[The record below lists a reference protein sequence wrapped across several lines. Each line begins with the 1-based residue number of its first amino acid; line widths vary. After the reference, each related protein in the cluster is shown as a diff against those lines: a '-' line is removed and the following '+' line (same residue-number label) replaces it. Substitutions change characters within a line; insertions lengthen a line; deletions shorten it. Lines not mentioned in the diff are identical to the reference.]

1 MKPTLAQ
8 IEAFHWIARLGSF
21 QAAAAHLHLGP
32 PTVSVRIRKFERA
45 VGVKLFERIGR
56 RVRLTAAGAGLA
68 LKSERMLALAAE
80 IAGPVVDPLQGGLRL
95 GAPDAFAMVCLPRLL
110 QLLEREYP
118 ALKVALTV
126 ENSAVLNQRL
136 NDRELDVAFLVN
148 PECAGHVRAEPLGR
162 QDIAWVAS
170 PRIDLPRR
178 PIRPADLAPYQL
190 FTNPEPSRLIDLIHD
205 WFASAGLS
213 ASRLS
218 TCNSLS
224 VITRLTV
231 VGAGVSLMPTAI
243 IESELRSGALRR
255 LTVRPSIPTQRLFA
269 AYQAEQAGR
278 GIATILSITRAVLS
292 RTGFLFR

>member
-21 QAAAAHLHLGP
+21 QAAAAHLHLGQ
-32 PTVSVRIRKFERA
+32 PTVSVRIRNLERA
-45 VGVKLFERIGR
+45 TGLTLFERQGR
-56 RVRLTAAGAGLA
+56 RVRLTAVGAGLA
-68 LKSERMLALAAE
+68 LKSERLLALAAE
-80 IAGPVVDPLQGGLRL
+80 IAGPGLDPLQSGLRL

-118 ALKVALTV
+118 ALQVALTV

-148 PECAGHVRAEPLGR
+148 PECAAHVRAEPLGR

-170 PRIDLPRR
+170 PRLDLPRR
-178 PIRPADLAPYQL
+178 PVRPADLARYQL
-190 FTNPEPSRLIDLIHD
+190 FTNPEPSRLIDLMRD
-205 WFASAGLS
+205 WFARAGMV
-213 ASRLS
+213 APRIS

-231 VGAGVSLMPTAI
+231 VGAGVSLLPTAI
-243 IESELRSGALRR
+243 IASELRSGSLRR
-255 LTVRPSIPTQRLFA
+255 LAIRPSITMQRLFA
-269 AYQAEQAGR
+269 AYQSEQAGP
-278 GIATILSITRAVLS
+278 GIATILSITRAVLA
-292 RTGFLFR
+292 RTKFLLP

>member
-21 QAAAAHLHLGP
+21 QAAAVHLHLGQ
-32 PTVSVRIRKFERA
+32 PTVSVRIRKLERA
-45 VGVKLFERIGR
+45 TGVRLFERHGR

-68 LKSERMLALAAE
+68 VKSERILALTAE
-80 IAGPVVDPLQGGLRL
+80 IIGPVFDPLQSGLRL
-95 GAPDAFAMVCLPRLL
+95 GAPDAFSMVCLPRLL
-110 QLLEREYP
+110 KLLEREYP

-148 PECAGHVRAEPLGR
+148 PECAAHVRAEPLGG

-170 PRIDLPRR
+170 PRLDLPRR
-178 PIRPADLAPYQL
+178 PVRPADLAPFQL
-190 FTNPEPSRLIDLIHD
+190 FTNPEPSRLIDIIRD
-205 WFASAGLS
+205 WFAQAGLV
-213 ASRLS
+213 APRIS

-231 VGAGVSLMPTAI
+231 IGAGVSLLPTAI
-243 IESELRSGALRR
+243 IKPELHSGSLRR
-255 LTVRPSIPTQRLFA
+255 LAVRPAVTKQILFA
-269 AYQAEQAGR
+269 AYQAEQAGP
-278 GIATILSITRAVLS
+278 GIANILRIARTILA
-292 RTGFLFR
+292 RTKFLLP